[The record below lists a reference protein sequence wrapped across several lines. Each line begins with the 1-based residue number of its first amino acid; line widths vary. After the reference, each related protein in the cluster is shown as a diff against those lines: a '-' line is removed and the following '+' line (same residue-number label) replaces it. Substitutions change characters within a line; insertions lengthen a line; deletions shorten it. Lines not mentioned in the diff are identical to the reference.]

1 MADVV
6 SELAIRQIE
15 QLAANQSNEFIVRL
29 DVPVGPADPQTLVTV
44 VGAKDQG
51 HCAVQAALALAESR
65 PTFPEANLQIRVWRL
80 VDRTRQ
86 LVFDRTIQA
95 ETFSAVMSEFARQDE
110 LPTVPPLSPE
120 AASKRDALGGPF
132 DTDHALIV
140 ATARSTSGE

>member
-15 QLAANQSNEFIVRL
+15 QLAANEVNEFIVRL

-65 PTFPEANLQIRVWRL
+65 PTFPEANLQVRVWRS
-80 VDRTRQ
+80 VDQTRQ
-86 LVFDRTIQA
+86 LVLDRTIQA
-95 ETFSAVMSEFARQDE
+95 GSFSAVMSEFARQDR
-110 LPTVPPLSPE
+110 LSTVPPLTPE
-120 AASKRDALGGPF
+120 AVSGREALGGPF

-140 ATARSTSGE
+140 ATARSVSGE